1 MSIRAPPTT
10 AKVIFHTSKGEIHM
24 EIWAKETPATSRA
37 FIENCINKRYVGLS
51 FNKIIKDYMIQ
62 SDSLDK
68 PKTAFKSEF
77 HSRLRFNQRGYIGAS
92 KLEGNKSSVDSF
104 FITLKE
110 LPQFNNE
117 YVLFGKVIGNSVYN
131 VVDISQS
138 ELVNDD
144 TPRYPTKIQDISVS
158 IKYFEDVRVEEMDEE
173 EVQQPPKKKQAKS
186 RVKLDYEDEEEE
198 ETVDFR
204 IKSSRGAPKPKD
216 SPKEVPELEN
226 ISKENLPDIDGP
238 EKSVEQKESIEPK
251 TGVDPKAK
259 ANDVPRDPKDL
270 EAKSDVAEIAKDE
283 EKYEKCNKRNDKN
296 INKKRDPVIDFEYD
310 SNLDL
315 KDTDNIEISI
325 LSNHEFRPRH

>member
-1 MSIRAPPTT
+1 
-10 AKVIFHTSKGEIHM
+10 
-24 EIWAKETPATSRA
+24 
-37 FIENCINKRYVGLS
+37 
-51 FNKIIKDYMIQ
+51 MIQ

-68 PKTAFKSEF
+68 PKTAFKSEY
-77 HSRLRFNQRGYIGAS
+77 HSRLRFNQRAS

-138 ELVNDD
+138 ELVNDE
-144 TPRYPTKIQDISVS
+144 TPRYPTKIQDISVP
-158 IKYFEDVRVEEMDEE
+158 IKYFEDVVVQEMDEE
-173 EVQQPPKKKQAKS
+173 EVQQPPKKKQAKT

-216 SPKEVPELEN
+216 SPKEVPELGN

-238 EKSVEQKESIEPK
+238 EKSVELKESIELK
-251 TGVDPKAK
+251 KGVDPKAK

-270 EAKSDVAEIAKDE
+270 EAKSDVIAKDE
-283 EKYEKCNKRNDKN
+283 EKK
-296 INKKRDPVIDFEYD
+296 
-310 SNLDL
+310 
-315 KDTDNIEISI
+315 
-325 LSNHEFRPRH
+325 